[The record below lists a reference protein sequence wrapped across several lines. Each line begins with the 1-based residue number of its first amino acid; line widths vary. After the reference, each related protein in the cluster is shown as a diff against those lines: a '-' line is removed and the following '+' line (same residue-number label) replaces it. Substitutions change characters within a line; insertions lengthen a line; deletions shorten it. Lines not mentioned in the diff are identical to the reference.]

1 MPSHSSCDCA
11 HSCMDLSHALAQV
24 QIHQSCFHKHP
35 AEAKRREEDWWK
47 DRLWTTAQL
56 VKWAKQPTGWGA
68 PGRFYPVLLACSSER
83 CNVMATESILFIYRY
98 IYVIYRKYIEIIIY
112 IYIIHSTIIYIYIYS
127 HTLGLKKSM
136 ETSINGTYYVIREML

>member
-1 MPSHSSCDCA
+1 
-11 HSCMDLSHALAQV
+11 
-24 QIHQSCFHKHP
+24 
-35 AEAKRREEDWWK
+35 
-47 DRLWTTAQL
+47 
-56 VKWAKQPTGWGA
+56 
-68 PGRFYPVLLACSSER
+68 
-83 CNVMATESILFIYRY
+83 MATESILFIYRY